1 MVSSNYGRGFCY
13 LQHFTSR
20 NNHVIRVNMHIKRV
34 GYLYNSINQTS
45 EDVVVTVRYA
55 VYTLQ
60 LSERDFFEA
69 NSSAKVVS
77 KVRNV
82 PKKIRKQ
89 NIRELF
95 QTQPQTSL

>member
-1 MVSSNYGRGFCY
+1 
-13 LQHFTSR
+13 
-20 NNHVIRVNMHIKRV
+20 MHIKRV

-60 LSERDFFEA
+60 LPVSERDFFKA

-95 QTQPQTSL
+95 QTTSNFFIDSIMTPVGVQRF